1 MMMPLPEAIITIW
14 APFAALFTQPV
25 WHHVQVLWRGAVLC
39 RGPRTVA
46 SVLRVM
52 GLGGERRF
60 EKYHRV
66 LSRARWSGLQGAKI
80 LLGLLIRLLPGWVPV
95 EMVVDETIE
104 RRKGSQIKAKGRYRD
119 AVRSTK
125 GTVVKC
131 YGLKWISLMLLVPLP
146 WSNRPWALPFLTIL
160 APSERANTEA
170 KRCHKTTVD
179 WTVQAVKV
187 IVRWLGGRR
196 WTLLGDGAYACVHLA
211 QVCIGHGVTL
221 ISRLRL
227 DAQLYAFP
235 APHAPHRRGPQPL
248 KGKRLPSLKDRVKEA
263 LAYGKDLEI
272 PWYGGTT
279 RRVRVL
285 SNISLWYTPGE
296 RPVAIRW
303 VLIVDPDR
311 QAEPMAVFSTDVDR
325 PVAMIIAA
333 FVRRWNIE
341 VTFEETR
348 RHLGVET
355 QRQWSDLAIART
367 TPALF
372 ALFSL
377 VCLMAHRRVAM
388 GQALPI
394 RVTAWYQKSQ
404 ATFSDVLAMV
414 SRVLWAEKYFTNSM
428 DQPQPHVL
436 TPEDWEVL
444 LDQLASTA

>member
-1 MMMPLPEAIITIW
+1 MLMPLPEAIIAVW

-25 WHHVQVLWRGAVLC
+25 WRQVQVLWMGAMLC

-66 LSRARWSGLQGAKI
+66 LNRARWSGLQGAKI
-80 LLGLLIRLLPGWVPV
+80 LLGLLIALLPASWDL
-95 EMVVDETIE
+95 EIVVDETIE
-104 RRKGSQIKAKGRYRD
+104 RRQGQRIQAKGRYRD

-146 WSNRPWALPFLTIL
+146 WSTRPWALPFLTIL
-160 APSERANTEA
+160 APSERAHAKA
-170 KRCHKTTVD
+170 KRRHKTTVA

-187 IVRWLGGRR
+187 ITRWLGGRR

-211 QVCIGHGVTL
+211 HIGRARGVTL

-227 DAQLYAFP
+227 DARLHAFP
-235 APHAPHRRGPQPL
+235 APHAPRRRGPKPL
-248 KGKRLPSLKDRVKEA
+248 KGKRLPSLNARVQEA
-263 LAYGKDLEI
+263 LAHGKDLEI

-285 SNISLWYTPGE
+285 SNTGLWYTPGE

-303 VLIVDPDR
+303 VLIVDPHGE
-311 QAEPMAVFSTDVDR
+311 AEPMAVFSTDVER
-325 PVAMIIAA
+325 PVALIIAQ
-333 FVRRWNIE
+333 FVRRWNVE

-355 QRQWSDLAIART
+355 QRQWSDWAIART

-377 VCLMAHRRVAM
+377 VCLMAHRLVAL

-394 RVTAWYQKSQ
+394 RVTAWYRKSE

-436 TPEDWEVL
+436 QLEDWEIL